1 MSFRETRHF
10 DINFRETRSISTTF
24 FSVPFLHAVLLF
36 PPAHSFLLLSG
47 PRSVIAGHKVA
58 RIVGK
63 MSHHATRLFLSSFPG
78 LAASFIHAFLSPPPP
93 KDLPQASW
101 NRWAPRVSPPLLP
114 FLPPSFY
121 LHRGEK
127 NARRPTVCIFFPRIV
142 EKLKWMGGGK
152 KRGKKKWRERENV
165 HSIVSLLSWKK
176 KKKKKTEFGTVR
188 IRRIRKPSLFEIN
201 FEHHVINTT

>member
-1 MSFRETRHF
+1 MEPQTNRPHTYEESTMSFRETRHF

-78 LAASFIHAFLSPPPP
+78 LAASFIHAFLSPPPQRTYP
-93 KDLPQASW
+93 KLPGIDG
-101 NRWAPRVSPPLLP
+101 PHEYPPLFSLFFPLP
-114 FLPPSFY
+114 SISI
-121 LHRGEK
+121 GEK
-127 NARRPTVCIFFPRIV
+127 RTPDARPFVSFFHV
-142 EKLKWMGGGK
+142 
-152 KRGKKKWRERENV
+152 
-165 HSIVSLLSWKK
+165 SWK
-176 KKKKKTEFGTVR
+176 
-188 IRRIRKPSLFEIN
+188 S
-201 FEHHVINTT
+201 